1 MKRFRKIDRIK
12 IINAAMGRIPF
23 DLVIKNANIVN
34 VFTGEIYVGE
44 IGISDKHIAYV
55 KGEPENLNRD
65 KKEMWGEKTYDAKG
79 NFVLPGLIDAHV
91 HIESSMMTPRRF
103 AEVVIPTGT
112 TTVITD
118 PHEIA
123 NVFGVEGVKY
133 MHEASEGINQRH
145 IILAPSCVPA
155 VENMDSNGAEFLTAE
170 LEELLKQERT
180 IGLGEIMD
188 YPGILNCSKRM
199 MDILEAGDNKGILLQ
214 GHAPTLNTRDLAAY
228 LCSGPN
234 TDHETT
240 TAQEAK
246 DKLRNGMYV
255 DSREGSICKD
265 VKAIY
270 EGIKNF
276 KYLDRVTLCT
286 DDREIGDVL
295 EHGHMNDVVRAAITY
310 GMDPLDAIRAATINT
325 AREIGYRDI
334 GGIAPGFL
342 ADILIVDTLE
352 SMNPLGVFFEGKLV
366 AENGKLIEEI
376 PNKKFIIESKD
387 SVDIAD
393 LNVESFKIK
402 APIKNGK
409 LSTNLI
415 VFSDKEPIITKL
427 MSEELKIENGYLDIS
442 ERPDLKYIAVVN
454 RYGKYENIALGV
466 LKDFGLT
473 KGAIAGTVAHDSH
486 NLIIVYSTPEEA
498 VLAAETIKK
507 MKGGI
512 CSVLKE
518 DVLEILNLEVAGLM
532 SDRAAKDIEINI
544 ERLKESYGKLGLDT
558 VTNPLLKTVFLSL
571 PVIPEVRITDCGIVH
586 CSTQKFI
593 PIFNV

>member
-295 EHGHMNDVVRAAITY
+295 EHGHMNDVVRAAIAY

-393 LNVESFKIK
+393 LNVETFKIK